1 MKKFILKLT
10 FLLVPILLFVVSV
23 NFIGDASNLFSIGYE
38 EKIADQIIKGNNVTN
53 IYNYNERLLN
63 KYLITKFNFCPDV
76 LAIGSSR
83 VMLINSSYFNNKTFF
98 NTGVSGASIEDL
110 MSTYQMYE
118 QKKCLPKRIILGLD
132 PWTLNINNGQMRWST
147 LNHEYLILYNQ
158 LTGNNIVAKEELVN
172 STYLQLISLSYF
184 KISFKK
190 LISGR
195 RNTPISTTIKTNN
208 TFTKILDGSISYD
221 LKYRSVTAAEIEEK
235 CTIYTSGDIYGV
247 EKFDEHS
254 TEIRFLL
261 EKFIEHLRKNNIEI
275 SIFLAP
281 YHPKVYSFISKSD
294 KYRKII
300 ESESYFI
307 DLGLKYE
314 IEVLGSFN
322 PNKLNMDGSY
332 FYDGMHCNEKGIE
345 KILKNEIK

>member
-1 MKKFILKLT
+1 
-10 FLLVPILLFVVSV
+10 
-23 NFIGDASNLFSIGYE
+23 
-38 EKIADQIIKGNNVTN
+38 
-53 IYNYNERLLN
+53 
-63 KYLITKFNFCPDV
+63 
-76 LAIGSSR
+76 
-83 VMLINSSYFNNKTFF
+83 
-98 NTGVSGASIEDL
+98 
-110 MSTYQMYE
+110 
-118 QKKCLPKRIILGLD
+118 
-132 PWTLNINNGQMRWST
+132 MRWST
-147 LNHEYLILYNQ
+147 LNDEYLILYNQ